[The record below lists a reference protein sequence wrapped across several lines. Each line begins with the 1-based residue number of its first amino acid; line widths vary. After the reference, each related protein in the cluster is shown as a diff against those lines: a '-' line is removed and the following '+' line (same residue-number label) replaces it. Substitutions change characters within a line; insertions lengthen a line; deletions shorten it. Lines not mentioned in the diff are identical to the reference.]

1 MDIKEFKD
9 LLGAEL
15 TGLKEDMEGKT
26 TKEVNDA
33 IANIETKM
41 TDIVAE
47 KFNGATE
54 KLEEQKAFTTEL
66 EKTVNQLGA
75 KLQEKQF
82 NTKKEVKTFH
92 SEIARLIEE
101 KVKPAES
108 VLNLKKGEKYAMETK
123 TVADMLISADH
134 LTGDA
139 PRDYSSIV
147 QMIPGQLLN
156 VTDLISSIMISG
168 GTYTFPR
175 ETTGEGS
182 PGTQTEGNA
191 KSQVDFD
198 FTMVDVAT
206 DFLAGF
212 AVYSR
217 KMANNLSFLEGFLP
231 QALRRDYLI
240 AENDL
245 FNTAM
250 TTGVTASSEI
260 ITGQNK
266 VEMLLAEMAALE
278 GTNYSSNGIVVRPA
292 DWYDIMITEKST
304 GAGYGLPGHVSMI
317 NGILY
322 LNGVPVFKA
331 NWLAANKYY
340 VGDWSYIKKVVTEG
354 LSLSFSTEDDA
365 NFRKNLITARIE
377 SQIGIAI
384 HRVEP
389 IVYGDFTAT

>member
-1 MDIKEFKD
+1 MDIKEYKD
-9 LLGAEL
+9 LLGKEL

-54 KLEEQKAFTTEL
+54 KLEEQKKFTEEL
-66 EKTVNQLGA
+66 EKTVNELGA
-75 KLQEKQF
+75 KLQAKQM
-82 NTKKEVKTFH
+82 NTKSQVKNLNT
-92 SEIARLIEE
+92 EIARLIEE
-101 KVKPAES
+101 KVKPVGS
-108 VLNLKKGEKYAMETK
+108 VLELKKGEKFSLSTK
-123 TVADMLISADH
+123 DVGDMTLGTN
-134 LTGDA
+134 LTGDQ

-147 QMIPGQLLN
+147 AMVPGQLLN
-156 VTDLISSIMISG
+156 VSDLVSSIMISG

-175 ETTGEGS
+175 ETTSEGLIS
-182 PGTQTEGNA
+182 IQTEGNA
-191 KSQVDFD
+191 KSQIDYD
-198 FTMVDVAT
+198 LSLIDVNT

-231 QALRRDYLI
+231 QALRRDYMI
-240 AENDL
+240 AENAL
-245 FNTAM
+245 FNTEM
-250 TTGVTASSEI
+250 TTGVTASSEA

-266 VEMLLAEMAALE
+266 VEMLLAELATLE
-278 GTNYSSNGIVVRPA
+278 GANYSSNGIVVRPA

-354 LSLSFSTEDDA
+354 LSLSFSTEDND

-377 SQIGIAI
+377 SQIGLAI
-384 HRVEP
+384 HRTQAV
-389 IVYGDFTAT
+389 VYGDFTAT